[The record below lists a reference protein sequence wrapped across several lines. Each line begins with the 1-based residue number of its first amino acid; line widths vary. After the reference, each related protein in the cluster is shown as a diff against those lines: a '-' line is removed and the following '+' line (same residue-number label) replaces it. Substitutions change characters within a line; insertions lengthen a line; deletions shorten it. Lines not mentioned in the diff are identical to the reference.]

1 MLAPIEGRI
10 WATFDELAAESER
23 ANGFGLASSQMAT
36 A

>member
-10 WATFDELAAESER
+10 WATFDELAAEIER